1 MKGAVVKK
9 IMIDM
14 GINQTDLAKKLG
26 MPVRNLSNTLA
37 TDDVRSSFVEGVAIA
52 LNIPISQLYGE
63 AGSTFANAA
72 EGGTAI
78 AGSGN
83 NLNVQ
88 VDKFLDL
95 LKEKD
100 IQLARSQ
107 GEIDKLL
114 EMLNDKLK

>member
-1 MKGAVVKK
+1 MKGTKLKAILTERKVQQK
-9 IMIDM
+9 
-14 GINQTDLAKKLG
+14 DLADYLG
-26 MPVRNLSNTLA
+26 VSKQSLSSYLA
-37 TDDVRSSFVEGVAIA
+37 TDDVKSSLVEKVAA
-52 LNIPISQLYGE
+52 MLNVPISQLYGE
-63 AGSTFANAA
+63 IAPSFANAG

-100 IQLARSQ
+100 LQLARAQ

-114 EMLNDKLK
+114 EMLNEKLK

>member
-1 MKGAVVKK
+1 MKGAVIKK

-37 TDDVRSSFVEGVAIA
+37 TDDVRSSFVEGVATA
-52 LNIPISQLYGE
+52 LNIPISALYGE
-63 AGSTFANAA
+63 SSSPSARAGD
-72 EGGTAI
+72 GGMAI

-100 IQLARSQ
+100 VQLARSQ

-114 EMLNDKLK
+114 EMLNEKLR

>member
-1 MKGAVVKK
+1 MRGAVIKK

-14 GINQTDLAKKLG
+14 GINQTDLAKKLS

-37 TDDVRSSFVEGVAIA
+37 ADDVRSSFVEGVAIA
-52 LNIPISQLYGE
+52 LNVPISALYGE
-63 AGSTFANAA
+63 ESSPSARAGD
-72 EGGTAI
+72 GGTAI
-78 AGSGN
+78 AGSIN

-100 IQLARSQ
+100 LQLARAQ

-114 EMLNDKLK
+114 EMLNGKLK